1 MKQNY
6 DDMMIFQDMI
16 SHDLRTI
23 TYAKML
29 TAYCTRPETKKLKKL
44 NSIIEIS
51 AVNIGSPV
59 QIISA

>member
-29 TAYCTRPETKKLKKL
+29 TAYCTRPETKKIKKIKQH
-44 NSIIEIS
+44 NWNKCSEYRKS
-51 AVNIGSPV
+51 CPNH
-59 QIISA
+59 